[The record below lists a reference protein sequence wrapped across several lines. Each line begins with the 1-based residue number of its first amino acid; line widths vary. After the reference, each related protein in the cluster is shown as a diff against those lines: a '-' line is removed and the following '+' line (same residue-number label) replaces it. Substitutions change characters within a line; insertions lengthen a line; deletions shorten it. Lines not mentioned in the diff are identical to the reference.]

1 MNSKITFP
9 KLATMLADD
18 SGRSKRFSEDFLREF
33 FSLISER
40 LVAGE
45 AVKVKGLGTFRVS
58 RVEPR
63 KSVDVT
69 TGLPMEIAGHSK
81 VVFIPAKEMA
91 EAVNA
96 PFEAFTAIEIG
107 DDVEVSSLNEEDSLN
122 IPLDDA
128 KIALEEESN
137 AIENAKDSIDE
148 TNTSLAEEKA
158 LVEEEVE
165 FIEETEKY
173 AEEVIF
179 NQKDPEPSTDEVNIN
194 QDETETSANEAD
206 EELELEEEPIQKYE
220 ETPGADQSFDIAE
233 VETDEDV
240 ETREPAESVVE
251 TDAEVILDDTY
262 AEEDIDETDAEEN
275 LGETDAEERVTT
287 DTEEPAVAETDTDD
301 KSESGVETWQDEES
315 ETGEEAEEVD
325 EERVGRACAIGSMP
339 RFDTENEISGRR
351 HWTKGFVMGMLA
363 CLFLIALAAGIT
375 ALIVCPDRINTAIR
389 EAFASN
395 TEVEEKVIETD
406 ISLSEDHN
414 TVTPTLSD
422 TDKDGIKATEEP
434 TAATPEKI
442 EVTKENEVPT
452 QPSDAVVYDTISKTR
467 YLTTMAKAH
476 YGNYN
481 LWPIIY
487 EENKE
492 KLGHPDRIRPG
503 TPVVIPKLNKYGID
517 PFNKKDVEKIKQL
530 GIDIYAR
537 YGKKI

>member
-122 IPLDDA
+122 IPLD
-128 KIALEEESN
+128 E
-137 AIENAKDSIDE
+137 AKDSIDE
-148 TNTSLAEEKA
+148 AKDSIAEEKA

-165 FIEETEKY
+165 FIEETEQY
-173 AEEVIF
+173 VEEVIF
-179 NQKDPEPSTDEVNIN
+179 NHKEPESSTDEVNTN

-220 ETPGADQSFDIAE
+220 ETPGEDQSFDIAE
-233 VETDEDV
+233 VETDEAV
-240 ETREPAESVVE
+240 ETQEPAESVAE
-251 TDAEVILDDTY
+251 TDAEVILDDTDY
-262 AEEDIDETDAEEN
+262 EEDLDETYAEEN
-275 LGETDAEERVTT
+275 LDETDAEERVTT
-287 DTEEPAVAETDTDD
+287 DNEEPAVAETDTDE
-301 KSESGVETWQDEES
+301 KSESEVETWQDEETG
-315 ETGEEAEEVD
+315 TGEEAEEVD
-325 EERVGRACAIGSMP
+325 EEHVGKACAIGSMP
-339 RFDTENEISGRR
+339 SFDTGNEICGRR

-363 CLFLIALAAGIT
+363 CLILIALAAGIT
-375 ALIVCPDRINTAIR
+375 ALIVSPDRINSAIR
-389 EAFASN
+389 NVFASN

-406 ISLSEDHN
+406 ISLQEDHN

-434 TAATPEKI
+434 AAATPEKI
-442 EVTKENEVPT
+442 GVTKENEVPT